1 MASINLELFGNKY
14 RVTVEVSSR
23 DEVKPSTPAPR
34 QWRGITLADIDKQ
47 WRKSKDVH
55 PSFGQQLGHFAAGI
69 DRTLKEHNF
78 NASTTK

>member
-34 QWRGITLADIDKQ
+34 QWRGITLDDIEKS
-47 WRKSKDVH
+47 WAESKDVT
-55 PSFGQQLGHFAAGI
+55 PAFGRRICHFAAGI